1 MLLEETIDTDEKV
14 YAIEDLKSAIDGIMN
29 IFEFYDIDRVSDLR
43 DLAPMSPFMVGN
55 FGRLEIKSSNYGSG
69 SLVQAAIVSYYL
81 NGDTKSI
88 IEAGVGNSS
97 YPGYFVFKCRER
109 VGNKDYSLMVNYK
122 SKNFHHE
129 RVLGSVH
136 PHGLKFALE
145 ELLSKLE

>member
-1 MLLEETIDTDEKV
+1 MLLEETIDADERV
-14 YAIEDLKSAIDGIMN
+14 YTTEDLRDAINAIMDA
-29 IFEFYDIDRVSDLR
+29 FEIYDIDRVSDLR
-43 DLAPMSPFMVGN
+43 DIAHMSPFVVGH
-55 FGRLEIKSSNYGSG
+55 GRLEIKPSNYGSG

-81 NGDTKSI
+81 NGDTKPI

-145 ELLSKLE
+145 E